1 MENTLLKIK
10 LKRAKRLRK
19 RKAQKRA
26 IALVIAVAIMASMGI
41 WMAKALS
48 DEITYNATHTIP
60 YGSITE
66 D

>member
-1 MENTLLKIK
+1 MNNELLELK
-10 LKRAKRLRK
+10 LKRAKRLK
-19 RKAQKRA
+19 KKQAQKRTIA
-26 IALVIAVAIMASMGI
+26 IIIAMSIMAGMGI

-48 DEITYNATHTIP
+48 DEIAYNATHDIP

>member
-1 MENTLLKIK
+1 MNNELLNLK
-10 LKRAKRLRK
+10 LKRAKRLKK

-26 IALVIAVAIMASMGI
+26 IALMIAMSIMAGMGI

-48 DEITYNATHTIP
+48 DEIAYNETHNIP

>member
-1 MENTLLKIK
+1 MENTALKIK

-19 RKAQKRA
+19 REARKRTIA
-26 IALVIAVAIMASMGI
+26 IIIAMSIMAGMGI
-41 WMAKALS
+41 WMAKAID
-48 DEITYNATHTIP
+48 DEVAYNATHTIP

>member
-1 MENTLLKIK
+1 MTNELLELK
-10 LKRAKRLRK
+10 LKRAKRLRR

-26 IALVIAVAIMASMGI
+26 MAIIVAMAIMAGTGI
-41 WMAKALS
+41 WMAKAID
-48 DEITYNATHTIP
+48 DEVAYNATHTIP

>member
-1 MENTLLKIK
+1 MNNELLELK

-19 RKAQKRA
+19 RKAQKRTIA
-26 IALVIAVAIMASMGI
+26 IIIAMSIMAGMGI

-48 DEITYNATHTIP
+48 DEVAYNATHDIP

>member
-1 MENTLLKIK
+1 MNNELLELK
-10 LKRAKRLRK
+10 LKRAKRLK
-19 RKAQKRA
+19 KKQAQKRA
-26 IALVIAVAIMASMGI
+26 MAIIVAMAIMAGMGV

-48 DEITYNATHTIP
+48 DEIAYNATHTIP

>member
-10 LKRAKRLRK
+10 LKRAKRLRR
-19 RKAQKRA
+19 RKAQKRTIA
-26 IALVIAVAIMASMGI
+26 IIIAMSIMAGMGI
-41 WMAKALS
+41 WMAKAID
-48 DEITYNATHTIP
+48 DEVAYNATHDIP